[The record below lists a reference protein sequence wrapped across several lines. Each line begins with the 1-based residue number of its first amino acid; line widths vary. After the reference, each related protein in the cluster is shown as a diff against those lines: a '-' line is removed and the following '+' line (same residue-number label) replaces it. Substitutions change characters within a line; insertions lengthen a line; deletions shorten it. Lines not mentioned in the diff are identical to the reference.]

1 MSEVLK
7 STQINL
13 IDNLLQCHGA
23 HQYKWELSSTRLAL
37 DMQIRNW
44 RKDSK
49 EHGSLPVS
57 INCFFSF
64 TLEHIGCQC
73 TGGPTCGKCYS
84 DPGRADSDSGLCG
97 RLARGPAAV
106 GRCRAGR
113 AREWPRTGRRSGR
126 LEPAAAAGR
135 APAGSLSQC
144 LAVPAGSPGRPRPPS
159 WRQLGLL
166 PLTELAAC
174 QCGLPV
180 ALPGAATGSRRQLP
194 ATMTWRRPRPQ
205 LARALGPGPAA
216 VTVTGGLTAG
226 LCRGKCR
233 RAGGGRGDHP

>member
-13 IDNLLQCHGA
+13 IDNLLQRHGA
-23 HQYKWELSSTRLAL
+23 HQYKWELSSTSLAL
-37 DMQIRNW
+37 DMEIRNW

-97 RLARGPAAV
+97 
-106 GRCRAGR
+106 GR
-113 AREWPRTGRRSGR
+113 PPS
-126 LEPAAAAGR
+126 AAAG
-135 APAGSLSQC
+135 PAG
-144 LAVPAGSPGRPRPPS
+144 PGS
-159 WRQLGLL
+159 
-166 PLTELAAC
+166 
-174 QCGLPV
+174 
-180 ALPGAATGSRRQLP
+180 
-194 ATMTWRRPRPQ
+194 
-205 LARALGPGPAA
+205 GPG
-216 VTVTGGLTAG
+216 VGQEDLNQ
-226 LCRGKCR
+226 LQR
-233 RAGGGRGDHP
+233 RAGPRPAH